1 MSVVNAGP
9 RVRERRPDQ
18 PRVEVFVDRLR
29 RGDHAAVVAL
39 HGEHDVT
46 TSEGVRVALA
56 PLRGSV
62 LVDLSPCTFIDS
74 AIIAILVEQGHRLM
88 RGGSRLELRVAD
100 GSPVAE
106 TVALVR
112 LGDVLRVL

>member
-9 RVRERRPDQ
+9 GVHARRPDQ
-18 PRVEVFVDRLR
+18 PRVEVFVDRTR
-29 RGDHAAVVAL
+29 RGDHAAVVVL
-39 HGEHDVT
+39 HGEHDLT

-74 AIIAILVEQGHRLM
+74 TIISILVEQSHRLV
-88 RGGSRLELRVAD
+88 RDGSRLDLRVSA
-100 GSPVAE
+100 GGQVAE
-106 TVALVR
+106 TVALMR

>member
-1 MSVVNAGP
+1 
-9 RVRERRPDQ
+9 
-18 PRVEVFVDRLR
+18 
-29 RGDHAAVVAL
+29 
-39 HGEHDVT
+39 
-46 TSEGVRVALA
+46 
-56 PLRGSV
+56 
-62 LVDLSPCTFIDS
+62 
-74 AIIAILVEQGHRLM
+74 M

>member
-1 MSVVNAGP
+1 
-9 RVRERRPDQ
+9 
-18 PRVEVFVDRLR
+18 
-29 RGDHAAVVAL
+29 
-39 HGEHDVT
+39 
-46 TSEGVRVALA
+46 VRVALA